1 MTGARRAHASAPARI
16 DFAGG
21 WTDVPP
27 FSAREGGAVVA
38 AAITLRVHVNVLPG
52 GDAVHLI
59 SQDLGVEVV
68 IRPDGSIEADARLPL
83 VEAGVRSL
91 PAGNCTVIVRS
102 DAPNGSG
109 LGTSGALGVALVG
122 ALRHARSEHSD
133 PMAMAAKAWQLEAID
148 AGHPGGKQDQ
158 YIAGLGG
165 FQLLEFHD
173 PGVTAEPIALDA
185 AFAEELANDLVLCY
199 SGVSR
204 VSGRMIARVIEGYE
218 RGEPS
223 ITDAFRGM
231 RDTAHAMREAL
242 IAGDLGR
249 VGSLLDDNWRYQ
261 QSLDRGMATAE
272 IRAIESAARS
282 AGAIGV
288 KATGAGAG
296 GSLVLLAPGRAASVT
311 DAARH
316 AGATILPYA
325 WDWDGVRTW

>member
-1 MTGARRAHASAPARI
+1 MTQPRRAHASAPARI

-27 FSAREGGAVVA
+27 FSGREGGAVVA
-38 AAITLRVHVNVLPG
+38 AAISLRLHVNVLPG

-68 IRPDGSIEADARLPL
+68 LRPDGSVEGDARLPL
-83 VEAGVRSL
+83 LEAGVRSL
-91 PAGNCTVIVRS
+91 PVGNGTVVVRS

-109 LGTSGALGVALVG
+109 LGTSGALGVALVA
-122 ALRHARSEHSD
+122 ALRHARGESSD
-133 PMAMAAKAWQLEAID
+133 AMATGAKAWQLEAVD

-158 YIAGLGG
+158 YMAALGG

-173 PGVTAEPIALDA
+173 PGVTAEPVAIDS
-185 AFAEELANDLVLCY
+185 AFADTLARDMVLCY

-204 VSGRMIARVIEGYE
+204 VSGHMIARVVEAYE
-218 RGEPS
+218 RGVPA

-231 RDTAHAMREAL
+231 RDAALGMRDAL
-242 IAGDLGR
+242 LTGDVAR
-249 VGSLLDDNWRYQ
+249 VGALLDANWRHQ
-261 QSLDRGMATAE
+261 QALDPGMATDELA
-272 IRAIESAARS
+272 RIEAAARN
-282 AGAIGV
+282 AGATGV

-296 GSLVLLAPGRAASVT
+296 GSMVLLAPGCAEAVSA
-311 DAARH
+311 AARE

-325 WDWDGVRTW
+325 WEWDGVKTW

>member
-1 MTGARRAHASAPARI
+1 VTRPRRAHASAPARI

-27 FSAREGGAVVA
+27 FSGREGGAVVA

-52 GDAVHLI
+52 GDSVHLI

-68 IRPDGSIEADARLPL
+68 MRPDGSIEADARLPL
-83 VEAGVRSL
+83 VEAAMRSL
-91 PAGNCTVIVRS
+91 PAGNCTVTVRS

-122 ALRHARSEHSD
+122 ALRHARSEPSD
-133 PMAMAAKAWQLEAID
+133 PMAGAAKAWHLEAVD

-158 YIAGLGG
+158 YIAALGG

-185 AFAEELANDLVLCY
+185 AFADELAGDLVLCY

-204 VSGRMIARVIEGYE
+204 VSGRMIARVVEGYE
-218 RGEPS
+218 RGDAR

-231 RDTAHAMREAL
+231 RNTAHAMREAL
-242 IAGDLGR
+242 VAGDMAR
-249 VGSLLDDNWRYQ
+249 VGTLLDDNWRYQ
-261 QSLDRGMATAE
+261 QSLDRGMSTTE
-272 IRAIESAARS
+272 IGRIEAAARA

-296 GSLVLLAPGRAASVT
+296 GSLVLLAPGRAAAVT
-311 DAARH
+311 EAARA
-316 AGATILPYA
+316 AGATILTYA
-325 WDWDGVRTW
+325 WDWDGVKTW